1 MAGGGST
8 SSKNVSSEPNVV
20 PLCDILLVLL
30 IIFMVVTPMIQKGA
44 NVKLPEAK
52 NAISQPEP
60 GQLLTVYI
68 RKDLSES
75 AGYVLYLEDK
85 KLESLSVLTARI
97 EDKLEELEDS
107 KKKKV
112 LLKADV
118 EIPYGKV
125 VDVMNEIKNAQIEL
139 LGLVTEQYTSG
150 T

>member
-1 MAGGGST
+1 MAGDGST

-60 GQLLTVYI
+60 GQILTVYI
-68 RKDLSES
+68 KKDLSEPS
-75 AGYVLYLEDK
+75 GYVIYLEDK
-85 KLESLSVLTARI
+85 KLEGLSVLTAII

-139 LGLVTEQYTSG
+139 LGLITEQYTSG